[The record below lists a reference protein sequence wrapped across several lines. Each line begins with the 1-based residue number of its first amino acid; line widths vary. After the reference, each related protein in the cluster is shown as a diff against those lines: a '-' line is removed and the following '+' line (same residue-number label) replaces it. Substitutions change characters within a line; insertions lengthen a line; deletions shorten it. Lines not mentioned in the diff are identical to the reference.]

1 MDRDDVLI
9 SSILPMLPLAV
20 SSISRFP
27 LPLSLTFFQ
36 KSLHWALN
44 LSVGFFFSP
53 YSQMANVAFGQYLG
67 PGQFLP
73 VSHNCSSR
81 PCMFFL
87 CSPLRAV
94 L

>member
-44 LSVGFFFSP
+44 LSVGFFGTWSVLA
-53 YSQMANVAFGQYLG
+53 S
-67 PGQFLP
+67 LP
-73 VSHNCSSR
+73 QLLFEAVYVLSLFPPQSR
-81 PCMFFL
+81 PL
-87 CSPLRAV
+87 NLGRPGGSVWLSI
-94 L
+94 